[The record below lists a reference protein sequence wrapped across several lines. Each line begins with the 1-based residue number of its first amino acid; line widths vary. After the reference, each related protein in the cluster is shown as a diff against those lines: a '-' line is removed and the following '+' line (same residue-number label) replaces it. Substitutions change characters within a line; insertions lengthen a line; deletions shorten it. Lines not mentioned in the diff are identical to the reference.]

1 MSSKYIVLLAAAA
14 AVLLAPGAALAAH
27 AKAGLWSTTATTT
40 MPGMDPQ
47 THTATFCMTAEQ
59 ANAEGP
65 PGGTTPGCT
74 MSNAHNDG
82 QTYSADMVCTG
93 QFNAT
98 GNVSATYDSD
108 THYSATTHIT
118 TNGVTMT
125 TRSES
130 RWLKADC
137 AGAEH

>member
-1 MSSKYIVLLAAAA
+1 MSSRYLLPLTVAIGLAFAPEA
-14 AVLLAPGAALAAH
+14 AVAGH

-40 MPGMDPQ
+40 MPGMAPQ

-59 ANAEGP
+59 ANAAGP
-65 PGGTTPGCT
+65 PGTPGCT
-74 MSNAHNDG
+74 MSNAHSDAQN
-82 QTYSADMVCTG
+82 YSADMVCTG

-108 THYSATTHIT
+108 THYTATTNLT
-118 TNGVTMT
+118 TNGVSMT

>member
-1 MSSKYIVLLAAAA
+1 MLSRYLVLLVAAG
-14 AVLLAPGAALAAH
+14 LLFAPEAALAGH

-40 MPGMDPQ
+40 VQGMGPQ

-59 ANAEGP
+59 ANAAGP

-74 MSNAHNDG
+74 MSNAHNEG
-82 QTYSADMVCTG
+82 QTYSADMVCSG

-108 THYSATTHIT
+108 THYTATTHLT
-118 TNGVTMT
+118 TNGVSMT
-125 TRSES
+125 TQSES